1 MLADLAQARVR
12 PEAEHARVPE
22 APLGDQLRRQPR
34 LGLLHEPRHRVP
46 ATLQR
51 LAGHDVAVGRRRRR
65 RRDPERHDPP
75 LRRQPRRR
83 RRRRGEPGRV
93 RDEMVGRHQHHD
105 RRRIAPRRQAGGQR
119 HRRQRV
125 APLGL
130 ERDLDLDPH
139 LLRLLDDHEP
149 RGLGADDDRRPEDL
163 VGQPPERALE
173 GRSPAE
179 DRHMLLGE
187 VLPRHRPEPRARPAA
202 EDGGND
208 ETLAQARLAGAD
220 GRMLRHYR
228 FNSSKIVGRRSIRV
242 PRMGEKV
249 AIGRSGRPLPAPGPP
264 AFGRCPRPH
273 RILSEGSRT
282 NRR

>member
-1 MLADLAQARVR
+1 M
-12 PEAEHARVPE
+12 
-22 APLGDQLRRQPR
+22 
-34 LGLLHEPRHRVP
+34 
-46 ATLQR
+46 T
-51 LAGHDVAVGRRRRR
+51 
-65 RRDPERHDPP
+65 
-75 LRRQPRRR
+75 
-83 RRRRGEPGRV
+83 
-93 RDEMVGRHQHHD
+93 HHD
-105 RRRIAPRRQAGGQR
+105 RRGIAPRREAGGQR

-125 APLGL
+125 AA
-130 ERDLDLDPH
+130 
-139 LLRLLDDHEP
+139 LRARARSRSRLPTSGRLVGDHEA
-149 RGLGADDDRRPEDL
+149 RGLGADHDRRAEDL

-173 GRSPAE
+173 RRGAAE
-179 DRHMLLGE
+179 DRHVLLGE
-187 VLPRHRPEPRARPAA
+187 VLARHRPEPRARAAA

-208 ETLAQARLAGAD
+208 EALAQARLAGAD